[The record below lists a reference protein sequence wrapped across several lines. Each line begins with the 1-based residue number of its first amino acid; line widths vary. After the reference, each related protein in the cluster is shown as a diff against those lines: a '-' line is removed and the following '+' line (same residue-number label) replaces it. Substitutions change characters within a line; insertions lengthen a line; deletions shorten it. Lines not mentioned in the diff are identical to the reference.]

1 MKFSSPFF
9 MLTPFGLGWAFF
21 KQDFRTLRESKGC
34 LEKGGSDGD
43 KEWIGKKIRGNWGSG
58 LLKST
63 KGKRGI
69 RTINFFMNN

>member
-21 KQDFRTLRESKGC
+21 KQEFRTLQESKGC
-34 LEKGGSDGD
+34 LDSRRGVRWRQRMDRE
-43 KEWIGKKIRGNWGSG
+43 KIRGNWGSG

-63 KGKRGI
+63 KGKKGDQDY
-69 RTINFFMNN
+69 